1 VFFSHCFPYTY
12 TDLQDD
18 LTRIEKEQVNSG
30 FFHRGTLCKTIAG
43 NRCELVTITSKDKD
57 PTSLKALSKKGV
69 FLSARIHPGETN
81 SSWMM
86 KGILEFLT
94 SNCAEAR
101 ALREHFVFKIVP
113 ILNPDG
119 VINGNYRCSLSG

>member
-1 VFFSHCFPYTY
+1 MFFSHCFPYTY

-30 FFHRGTLCKTIAG
+30 FFHRGTLCKNIAG

-94 SNCAEAR
+94 SNCAEA
-101 ALREHFVFKIVP
+101 
-113 ILNPDG
+113 
-119 VINGNYRCSLSG
+119 

>member
-1 VFFSHCFPYTY
+1 MFFSHCFPYTY

-43 NRCELVTITSKDKD
+43 NRCELVTITSNDKD

-94 SNCAEAR
+94 SNCAEA
-101 ALREHFVFKIVP
+101 
-113 ILNPDG
+113 
-119 VINGNYRCSLSG
+119 